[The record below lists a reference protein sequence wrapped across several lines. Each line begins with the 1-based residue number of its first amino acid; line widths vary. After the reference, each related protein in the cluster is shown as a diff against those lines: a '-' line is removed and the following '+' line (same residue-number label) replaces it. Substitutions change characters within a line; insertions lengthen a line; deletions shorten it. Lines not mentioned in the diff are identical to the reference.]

1 MRRKTNNNAYGSILV
16 ITALILTIVALLS
29 LLTQQTAKGEVSH
42 VKPPDNI
49 VRIQVMEKDNLPAH
63 GTGALLSERI
73 VITNNHVIRNRKNNS
88 SIKIIFPDW
97 TIHTGKVVKAEV
109 GPDLAAIRLDEVT
122 TVTPLQ
128 LGSKPK
134 LNDIIHFWGYGSAIP
149 RKATGKVTNFL
160 GSRGETR
167 KGRNVEVEKGGSLM
181 EIDTTARNG
190 DSGSPFLNE
199 AGEYVGTLF
208 GSDDKCAYG
217 SHIETVLMFL
227 GWELNNPKPKM
238 RLY

>member
-1 MRRKTNNNAYGSILV
+1 MYWRESKNIFLPLFISIFLFII
-16 ITALILTIVALLS
+16 ITKF
-29 LLTQQTAKGEVSH
+29 AKSEVTRDI
-42 VKPPDNI
+42 PPSNV
-49 VRIQVMEKDNLPAH
+49 VRVQVMEKDNLPAY

-73 VITNNHVIRNRKNNS
+73 VVTNNHVIRNRKNNS

-128 LGSKPK
+128 LGTKPK
-134 LNDIIHFWGYGSAIP
+134 MGDTIHFWGYGSAIP

-160 GSRGETR
+160 GSRSETR

-190 DSGSPFLNE
+190 DSGSPFLDAE
-199 AGEYVGTLF
+199 GRYVGTLF
-208 GSDDKCAYG
+208 GSDDTSAYG

-227 GWELNNPKPKM
+227 GWEYGSPTPRI

>member
-1 MRRKTNNNAYGSILV
+1 VKTLLKLVAIYILV
-16 ITALILTIVALLS
+16 LFFMVITFQIAS
-29 LLTQQTAKGEVSH
+29 GEVKN
-42 VKPPDNI
+42 VTPPPNV
-49 VRIQVMEKDNLPAH
+49 VRVRVIEKDNLPAY

-73 VITNNHVIRNRKNNS
+73 VITNNHVVRGRKSDS

-97 TIHTGKVVKAEV
+97 TIHTASVRKADA

-122 TVTPLQ
+122 TVKPLRM
-128 LGSKPK
+128 GTKPEIGDT
-134 LNDIIHFWGYGSAIP
+134 LHFWGYGSAIP
-149 RKATGKVTNFL
+149 RKAVGVVTQFL

-167 KGRNVEVEKGGSLM
+167 RGRNVAPEEDGDLL

-199 AGEYVGTLF
+199 KGEYVGTLF
-208 GSDDKCAYG
+208 GSNDSEAMG
-217 SHIETVLMFL
+217 SHIDTVLDFL
-227 GWELNNPKPKM
+227 GWEKAPTPKPKA